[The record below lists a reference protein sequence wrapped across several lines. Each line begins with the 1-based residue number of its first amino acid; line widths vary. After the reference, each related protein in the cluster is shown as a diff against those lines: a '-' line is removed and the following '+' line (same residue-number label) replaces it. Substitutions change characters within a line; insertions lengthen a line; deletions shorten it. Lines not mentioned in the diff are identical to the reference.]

1 MPVDWLQAGG
11 LSGFLLTLARVTA
24 ALSLIPLPGVRA
36 AASPVRAILAVAI
49 ALVLAPVWP
58 RQINAFPSIG
68 GLVVL
73 LLGEIAVGFLLGLVA
88 SVAIESLVLAAQVIS
103 LQAGY
108 AYASTIDPASEAD
121 AGVLPVFAQLAGSVI
136 FLSSGLDRPVFTALG
151 RSLEVWPPGQTWAS
165 GPAAERLARLGAV
178 LLEYGL
184 RLALP
189 IVALLLLTDLT
200 LSLLARLNSQLPL
213 LSVSFSVKMLA
224 ALLLMAWLIPTW
236 PALLRAAAAASWQ
249 LLAPVASVAFRGP
262 G

>member
-1 MPVDWLQAGG
+1 VKG
-11 LSGFLLTLARVTA
+11 
-24 ALSLIPLPGVRA
+24 
-36 AASPVRAILAVAI
+36 ILALAI
-49 ALVLAPVWP
+49 ALILAPAWP
-58 RQINAFPSIG
+58 RSVNAFQSLG
-68 GLVVL
+68 GLIAL
-73 LLGEIAVGFLLGLVA
+73 LLGEVAVGFLLGLVA
-88 SVAIESLVLAAQVIS
+88 GIAIESLVLAAQVIS

-136 FLSSGLDRPVFTALG
+136 FLSSGLDRQVFAALG
-151 RSLEVWPPGQTWAS
+151 RSLEAYPPGFDMATGS
-165 GPAAERLARLGAV
+165 MVERVARLGSV

-224 ALLLMAWLIPTW
+224 ALLLLAWLIPTW
-236 PALLRAAAAASWQ
+236 PSLLRAASAACWQ
-249 LLAPVASVAFRGP
+249 VLGPLVGGLA
-262 G
+262 